1 MYYNTQAA
9 GKVGLHVHIAGYLC
23 AFSGWAC
30 ASRSSPLTA
39 VRRER
44 GVRHLELWH
53 LQRKRALPA
62 HHAKGWACPRTMH
75 WLGLTFAHHM
85 ADHASGLRLVSISR
99 YMRVIQ
105 CLTRNMRRIATWYCT
120 IPKDHGRRRRL
131 EHSNLHGRP
140 QLPARSEAAH
150 DQPHRRQLIQVI
162 DSKNN
167 VLFSAPTTPY
177 TPPGRAAALLPI
189 PGLRLH
195 DRSVNRSAI
204 ATGKRTGRTPVRIT
218 QLLTNVKGRV
228 L

>member
-105 CLTRNMRRIATWYCT
+105 CLTRIHAQDCNLVLYNSKGTTAADAVWNTATYTGDPNC
-120 IPKDHGRRRRL
+120 RL
-131 EHSNLHGRP
+131 VVKPLTTNP
-140 QLPARSEAAH
+140 TDAN
-150 DQPHRRQLIQVI
+150 LIQVI

-177 TPPGRAAALLPI
+177 TPPGGPPPYY
-189 PGLRLH
+189 PG
-195 DRSVNRSAI
+195 
-204 ATGKRTGRTPVRIT
+204 G
-218 QLLTNVKGRV
+218 
-228 L
+228 